1 MEPLLVTY
9 RQQHSTM
16 RRKNFSSLVNNI
28 QIVSLLV
35 KETVLK
41 NKTTILCTMLERPE
55 SDI

>member
-1 MEPLLVTY
+1 MEPLLVIY

-35 KETVLK
+35 VETVLK